1 MKTLATTA
9 LITAALTL
17 LAIACTPHPA
27 ETPAVTRP
35 TPAIQQTTTTA
46 QTDVPPPATTRP
58 TPNLRP
64 TYTPH
69 PTVEPPPTHPP
80 TNGVSLA
87 PPPPPP
93 TLTETATP
101 APTAAVDTNHPVSVY
116 HNMSSQERDCLG
128 ADITTDTALLAAVAD
143 LLAAVKDSPLTP
155 ADNIMDCLG
164 DHSQFQLYMMTSEG
178 TDELTEATHRCI
190 WNAMRPLGDIA
201 SMADDESPEQAMAF
215 FRDLMMF
222 VVTVPSYCAATQQPE
237 LAGLTH
243 IEGDPN
249 DAEVICMIEAA
260 GGLDEWTRL
269 ILSENAS
276 FLDFIDATNQACATA
291 AP

>member
-1 MKTLATTA
+1 MSK
-9 LITAALTL
+9 
-17 LAIACTPHPA
+17 
-27 ETPAVTRP
+27 
-35 TPAIQQTTTTA
+35 
-46 QTDVPPPATTRP
+46 PATAIWPATIRP

-69 PTVEPPPTHPP
+69 PTAALSPTRPPT
-80 TNGVSLA
+80 TGGLA

-93 TLTETATP
+93 TLKATQ
-101 APTAAVDTNHPVSVY
+101 ALTAAVDTTQPASFIQS
-116 HNMSSQERDCLG
+116 MSRPERDCLG
-128 ADITTDTALLAAVAD
+128 ADITTDAD
-143 LLAAVKDSPLTP
+143 LMAAVKDSPLTP

-164 DHSQFQLYMMTSEG
+164 DEGQFQLYMMSTEG

-190 WNAMRPLGDIA
+190 WNAMLPLGNIA
-201 SMADDESPEQAMAF
+201 SLADDESPEQAMALF
-215 FRDLMMF
+215 GKLMMF
-222 VVTVPSYCAATQQPE
+222 MVSVPLYCAATEQPE

-243 IEGDPN
+243 IEAEPN
-249 DAEVICMIEAA
+249 AAEFICMIDAA

-276 FLDFIDATNQACATA
+276 FLDFIDAANQECAPA